1 MRKMLSRHT
10 GWNDLPAVSSGEN
23 WDIRILEKIF
33 FHGFANILGHPKMYR
48 IFRTLGLSD
57 KWAVEAF
64 FKHFWHAQNDRT
76 SATWKHVFLQ
86 HDFENQNDFLAKI
99 VLISLIIYAI
109 NYHRFKFGEI
119 RSIFLIRRTDLVC
132 LDKIVIF
139 AKIVS
144 CKNRPELFPP
154 RHTPVNFSQNDPLI
168 YRHLPKLRFAAA
180 TCSHGSQTT
189 SKLSQNWQN
198 CIPLHA

>member
-1 MRKMLSRHT
+1 MIHILPCT
-10 GWNDLPAVSSGEN
+10 LGWVNAHLQSHQAKIEIVEFWKKSFPMALPTSWG
-23 WDIRILEKIF
+23 IPKCIF
-33 FHGFANILGHPKMYR
+33 W
-48 IFRTLGLSD
+48 TLGLSD

-64 FKHFWHAQNDRT
+64 LSTFGMPKMIEHQLA
-76 SATWKHVFLQ
+76 
-86 HDFENQNDFLAKI
+86 ENTFSCNMILKIKTIFLAKI

-109 NYHRFKFGEI
+109 NYHMFKFGEI
-119 RSIFLIRRTDLVC
+119 RSIFLTRRTDLVC

-139 AKIVS
+139 AKILS
-144 CKNRPELFPP
+144 CKNQPELFPP